1 MEKKTLD
8 EYVKTFT
15 SCFKKLCKKEMEK
28 GKGKEGDV
36 LKREARLLDLR
47 YRLSLDLRVG
57 IETEYSSTKG
67 NDVRETY
74 ELIFKFMDLWNVY
87 EACQRYGQKLSVFP
101 TEKDAPKKW
110 DAAFLKN
117 NGLVDCLE
125 KQAESFKK
133 QFLSTESNRQKY
145 IKYLGHF
152 AGLDA
157 ISKGNKKKYKKY
169 INADVKAFDY
179 EQLLFIQYMERNAF
193 YHGGETAKSEV
204 GYAYRKKLLKFYID
218 FLKQFIA
225 LLGVQLFTIDMTKQ

>member
-15 SCFKKLCKKEMEK
+15 SCFKKLSENTIEKRKKEKKDE
-28 GKGKEGDV
+28 DV

-67 NDVRETY
+67 KDVRETY
-74 ELIFKFMDLWNVY
+74 ELIIKFMDLWNVY
-87 EACQRYGQKLSVFP
+87 EACQRYGEKLLVFSNRS
-101 TEKDAPKKW
+101 KKW
-110 DAAFLKN
+110 NERFLKN
-117 NGLVDCLE
+117 NGLEDCLE
-125 KQAESFKK
+125 KHAESFKS
-133 QFLSTESNRQKY
+133 QFLSTKSSHQNY
-145 IKYLGHF
+145 IKYLKHF
-152 AGLDA
+152 SEVPGIYDTNVNRYNA
-157 ISKGNKKKYKKY
+157 Y
-169 INADVKAFDY
+169 IAMDVKAFDY